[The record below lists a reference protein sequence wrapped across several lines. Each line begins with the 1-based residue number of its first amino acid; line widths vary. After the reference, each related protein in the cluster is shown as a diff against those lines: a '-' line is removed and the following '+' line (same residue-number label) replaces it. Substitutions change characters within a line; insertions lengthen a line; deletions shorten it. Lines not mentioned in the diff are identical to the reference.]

1 MSKKQYQKPNFTSKT
16 EKIIFDAPVFAAAAG
31 AAAAHVVTSALKQ
44 IFEED
49 HHDGTLFSLTP
60 VRKELTN

>member
-1 MSKKQYQKPNFTSKT
+1 MSKKQYQKPSFTSKT
-16 EKIIFDAPVFAAAAG
+16 EKVIFEAPVFAAAAG

-44 IFEED
+44 MFEEE

-60 VRKELTN
+60 IKKEVIN

>member
-1 MSKKQYQKPNFTSKT
+1 MPKKQYQKPAFNSKT
-16 EKIIFDAPVFAAAAG
+16 EKVIFEAPVFAAAAS

-44 IFEED
+44 MFEED

-60 VRKELTN
+60 VKKELVN